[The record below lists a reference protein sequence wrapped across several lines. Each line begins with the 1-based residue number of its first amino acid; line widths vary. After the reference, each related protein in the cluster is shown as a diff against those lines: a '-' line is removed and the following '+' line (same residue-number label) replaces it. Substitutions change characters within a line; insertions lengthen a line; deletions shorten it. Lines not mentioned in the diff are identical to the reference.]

1 MKIFNYKS
9 NLFSTNIEI
18 CNIKNKMM
26 KLNINILLAF
36 LAVMSLAT
44 GGIFVKL
51 SSLSPIN
58 TALYR
63 IVFSLIFLFPFV
75 HKKIRIIDRKSWII
89 ILFSGVFLAIDLI
102 LWNTSFQFTS
112 VANANLFVNLVP
124 FTTVPLSYFLFKE
137 KAGKNFLIGLGISI
151 LGIIILMWGKFNLS
165 SEGGYKGDVL
175 AFLASV
181 FYGLFL
187 LSVYKVRLKVDAA
200 SIMFISG
207 LGSVPVLLI
216 TAGVSE
222 GIMYPHT
229 FKEIGILL
237 GLAVCS
243 QILGQGLLSYC
254 LGKIS
259 ILLSSVIILSQP
271 VFAAIYAYFL
281 FSETL
286 TLNEILGITIIL
298 AGVYRA
304 KQNPTEPV
312 PFNK

>member
-1 MKIFNYKS
+1 MKS
-9 NLFSTNIEI
+9 
-18 CNIKNKMM
+18 
-26 KLNINILLAF
+26 NINIILAF

-51 SSLSPIN
+51 SSLPPIN

-63 IVFSLIFLFPFV
+63 ILFSLVFLFPFV
-75 HKKIRIIDRKSWII
+75 YKKIRAIDKKSWVI
-89 ILFSGVFLAIDLI
+89 ILFSGIFLAIDLI
-102 LWNTSFQFTS
+102 LWNTSFHYTS

-137 KAGKNFLIGLGISI
+137 KPGKNFLIGLSVSVIGIMV
-151 LGIIILMWGKFNLS
+151 LMWGKFNIS
-165 SEGGYKGDVL
+165 GNGSYKGDLL

-187 LSVYKVRLKVDAA
+187 LSVYKVRAKADAA
-200 SIMFISG
+200 TIMFISG
-207 LGSVPVLLI
+207 LGSIPVLFL
-216 TAGVSE
+216 TAGVIE
-222 GIMYPHT
+222 GIMIPQT
-229 FKEIGILL
+229 SREIGILL
-237 GLAVCS
+237 GLALCS

-281 FSETL
+281 FSEIL
-286 TLNEILGITIIL
+286 TIKEILGIIIIL
-298 AGVYRA
+298 TGVYYA
-304 KQNPTEPV
+304 KKQPEPSV
-312 PFNK
+312 TSCPQV

>member
-1 MKIFNYKS
+1 
-9 NLFSTNIEI
+9 
-18 CNIKNKMM
+18 MM
-26 KLNINILLAF
+26 KSNINILLAF

-63 IVFSLIFLFPFV
+63 ILFSLIFLFPFV
-75 HKKIRIIDRKSWII
+75 YKKIQAIDRKSWII

-102 LWNTSFQFTS
+102 LWNTSFQLTS

-137 KAGKNFLIGLGISI
+137 KPGKNFLIGLSISVIGIVV
-151 LGIIILMWGKFNLS
+151 LMWGKFSLS
-165 SEGGYKGDVL
+165 SSSGYKGDLL

-207 LGSVPVLLI
+207 LGSIPILFL

-222 GIMYPHT
+222 GIMYPQT
-229 FKEIGILL
+229 FREVGILL
-237 GLAVCS
+237 GLALCS

-286 TLNEILGITIIL
+286 TIKEILGIIIIL

-304 KQNPTEPV
+304 KQIPTKPV
-312 PFNK
+312 ASYE

>member
-1 MKIFNYKS
+1 
-9 NLFSTNIEI
+9 
-18 CNIKNKMM
+18 MM
-26 KLNINILLAF
+26 KSNINILLAF
-36 LAVMSLAT
+36 LAVMSLGT

-51 SSLSPIN
+51 SSLSSIN

-63 IVFSLIFLFPFV
+63 ILFSLLFLFPIIY
-75 HKKIRIIDRKSWII
+75 KRIKAVDRKSWII

-124 FTTVPLSYFLFKE
+124 FTTVPLSYYLFKE
-137 KAGKNFLIGLGISI
+137 KAGKNFLMGLCISI
-151 LGIIILMWGKFNLS
+151 LGVIILMWGKFS
-165 SEGGYKGDVL
+165 FSCDGGYKGELL

-207 LGSVPVLLI
+207 LGAIPVLLF

-222 GIMYPHT
+222 GIMFPHT

-237 GLAVCS
+237 GLAICS
-243 QILGQGLLSYC
+243 QLLGQGLLSYC

-281 FSETL
+281 FSEIL
-286 TLNEILGITIIL
+286 TLKEILGIIIIL
-298 AGVYRA
+298 GGVYYA
-304 KQNPTEPV
+304 KKKPIHNVHSYE
-312 PFNK
+312 

>member
-1 MKIFNYKS
+1 MKS
-9 NLFSTNIEI
+9 
-18 CNIKNKMM
+18 
-26 KLNINILLAF
+26 NINILLAF

-63 IVFSLIFLFPFV
+63 ILFSLVFLFPFV
-75 HKKIRIIDRKSWII
+75 YKKIRTIDKKSWII
-89 ILFSGVFLAIDLI
+89 ILFSGIFLAIDLI
-102 LWNTSFQFTS
+102 LWNTSFQYTS

-137 KAGKNFLIGLGISI
+137 KPGKNFLIGLSVSI
-151 LGIIILMWGKFNLS
+151 IGIIVLMWGKFTLS
-165 SEGGYKGDVL
+165 GNGSYQGDIL

-200 SIMFISG
+200 TIMFISG
-207 LGSVPVLLI
+207 LGSIPVLLL

-222 GIMYPHT
+222 GITIPQT
-229 FKEIGILL
+229 FREISILL
-237 GLAVCS
+237 GLALCS

-271 VFAAIYAYFL
+271 VFAAVYAYFL

-286 TLNEILGITIIL
+286 TIKEILGIVIIL
-298 AGVYRA
+298 TGVYYA
-304 KQNPTEPV
+304 KKQPKQPV
-312 PFNK
+312 TACPQT